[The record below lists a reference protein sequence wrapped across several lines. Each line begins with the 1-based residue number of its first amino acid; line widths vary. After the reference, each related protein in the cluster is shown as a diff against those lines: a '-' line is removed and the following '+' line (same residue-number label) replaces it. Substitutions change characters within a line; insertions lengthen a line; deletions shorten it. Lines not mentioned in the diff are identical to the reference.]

1 MSAEKQPVTIWDIA
15 HAAGVS
21 VSTVSRVLSGSVQVT
36 PERRAAVLAAVQQFH
51 FRPNVVAQG
60 LARGRS
66 RALGVLSQLIASPFY
81 APILAGIADA
91 VRDTG
96 YQPIFASGSAPEE
109 ADQAVEMFLERRV
122 DALIVVGGR
131 AADDQLLV
139 IAEKLPLVMIGR
151 RLKGREDRCLRV
163 QNLEGARAATQHLL
177 KLGHTRIA
185 HIAGIAWHPD
195 AIERR
200 EGYAQT
206 LREAGIDVDP
216 RLVAQGDFEE
226 PSGFDGVQALLARG
240 ANFSA
245 IFAAND
251 QMAYGALLALYRH
264 GLRVPEDVSVVGF
277 DDQRG
282 ASYTTPPLTTVRQPA
297 FEMGRAAAQA
307 LLRSLRGEPL
317 ELPAFSTELI
327 VRESTAP
334 FQGAAGATTRPAGKR
349 AARRPGVQVALR
361 RTS

>member
-15 HAAGVS
+15 QAAGVS
-21 VSTVSRVLSGSVQVT
+21 VSTVSRVLSGSVHVT
-36 PERRAAVLAAVQQFH
+36 PEKRAAVLAAVEQFH

-66 RALGVLSQLIASPFY
+66 RALGVLAQVIASPFY

-96 YQPIFASGSAPEE
+96 YQPIFASGNAPEE

-131 AADDQLLV
+131 AADDQLLA

-151 RLKGREDRCLRV
+151 RLKGREDRCIHV
-163 QNLEGARAATQHLL
+163 QNHEGARAAMEHLL

-185 HIAGIAWHPD
+185 HIAGIVWHPD

-200 EGYAQT
+200 EGYVQS
-206 LREAGIDVDP
+206 LREAGISVDP
-216 RLVAQGDFEE
+216 RLIVQGDFEE
-226 PSGFDGVQALLARG
+226 KSGFDGMQQLLARG
-240 ANFSA
+240 TRFSA

-251 QMAYGALLALYRH
+251 QMAYGALLALYRR
-264 GLRVPEDVSVVGF
+264 GLRVPEDVSIVGF

-282 ASYTTPPLTTVRQPA
+282 ASYTTPPLTTVKQPA
-297 FEMGRAAAQA
+297 FEMGRAAALA

-317 ELPAFSTELI
+317 ELPAFSTELVI
-327 VRESTAP
+327 RESTARCA
-334 FQGAAGATTRPAGKR
+334 GAAGTRKRPAR
-349 AARRPGVQVALR
+349 PPARSRSPRRRHAA
-361 RTS
+361 S